1 MRIIPYSELTPISPD
16 IPLEE
21 KRIDLVILAGGSSQW
36 YFVEDYC
43 KEITPKLDEKRD
55 FILKYGNI
63 LTTESITKE
72 LTRVEEQTYGFNFFK
87 KLFHKLKLLIEDAL
101 REKEL

>member
-1 MRIIPYSELTPISPD
+1 MINTKDYGFFDNYCAD
-16 IPLEE
+16 IVEKLGE
-21 KRIDLVILAGGSSQW
+21 KR
-36 YFVEDYC
+36 E
-43 KEITPKLDEKRD
+43 

-63 LTTESITKE
+63 LTIDSITKE
-72 LTRVEEQTYGFNFFK
+72 LARVEEHTYGFQFFK

>member
-1 MRIIPYSELTPISPD
+1 MINTKDYTFFDS
-16 IPLEE
+16 
-21 KRIDLVILAGGSSQW
+21 
-36 YFVEDYC
+36 YC
-43 KEITPKLDEKRD
+43 KQIVPKLDEKRE

-63 LTTESITKE
+63 LTLDSITKE
-72 LTRVEEQTYGFNFFK
+72 LSRVEEQTYGFRFFK